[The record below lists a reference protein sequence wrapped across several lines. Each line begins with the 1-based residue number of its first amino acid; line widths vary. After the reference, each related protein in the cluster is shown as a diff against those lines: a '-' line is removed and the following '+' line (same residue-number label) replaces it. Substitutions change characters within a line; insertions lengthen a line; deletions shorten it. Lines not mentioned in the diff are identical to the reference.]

1 MNGSPV
7 FHLADAHNHLQDDR
21 FAGAQ
26 EALMATAV
34 RAGVMRMVVNGSG
47 EEDWPRVADLARR
60 FPGVIP
66 AFGCH
71 PWYLRQRSP
80 DWLAALKSWLERTP
94 GAVVG
99 EIGLDRWMIENPD
112 RWRAYRSVDTDFP
125 DPPSLE
131 EQEDAFN
138 RQLCLA
144 AERNVSVSI
153 HCLRAFGRLLEL
165 LESHPRPARGFLLH
179 SYGGPA
185 ELVPAFV
192 RLGAYFGFPGAFIH
206 ERKMRQRQTFRVV
219 PPERLL
225 IETDAPDQRLPDD
238 WNRHPLTDPVTGNP
252 LNHPAN
258 LQRIHG
264 FLSEFLEIDAAAL
277 ARQTTANFERL
288 FGVPGSGTAGG

>member
-1 MNGSPV
+1 MNESPV
-7 FHLADAHNHLQDDR
+7 PRLADAHNHLQDDR

-26 EALMATAV
+26 EALMATAAG
-34 RAGVMRMVVNGSG
+34 AGVVRMVVNGSA

-60 FPGVIP
+60 FPAVIP

-80 DWLAALKSWLERTP
+80 EWLAELKSWLERTP
-94 GAVVG
+94 DAVVG

-112 RWRAYRSVDTDFP
+112 RWRAYLSAGSEVP

-131 EQEDAFN
+131 EQEDAFC
-138 RQLCLA
+138 RQLRLA
-144 AERNVSVSI
+144 AEQNVSVSI

-225 IETDAPDQRLPDD
+225 METDAPDQRLPDD
-238 WNRHPLTDPVTGNP
+238 WNRHPLTDPATGKP

-258 LQRIHG
+258 LQGIHG
-264 FLSEFLEIDAAAL
+264 FLSEFLGVDGEAL

-288 FGVPGSGTAGG
+288 FGVPGSGGAGR